1 MGRRGPDTGTS
12 SVTAGQDYVAESE
25 RHAAGFSR
33 RDTNSL
39 LTHKSQTGNAAE
51 MRPHVWVA
59 LRAVTAQPADPFT
72 GAHVTVANVKA
83 LHAQQELERYL
94 VGEGSKRR
102 ADFPQRRLV
111 WGWRDAADLP
121 HMVKY
126 TADVAQRQIAEATA
140 LTRGPDG
147 QDLSALVASAGP
159 GWTRAFARH
168 EPESAA
174 AAPSQAFSG
183 ARFLEHVAAVRST
196 LLLGRP
202 SEETLASFTAMSALA
217 DADSWS
223 EKDTRGAPADDGAPA
238 PASRPAAARAGA
250 VQDRPGAGLGL
261 GRPVS
266 TVLVV
271 PPAPAW
277 QRRAGTLRVGLSR
290 LETAAQR
297 APPPPP
303 PPPPQSAFCAGA
315 SSEKTFVTQ
324 VGGALALSPLAES
337 PRGGSPLAA
346 LPRVNLYERRTGSG

>member
-1 MGRRGPDTGTS
+1 
-12 SVTAGQDYVAESE
+12 
-25 RHAAGFSR
+25 
-33 RDTNSL
+33 
-39 LTHKSQTGNAAE
+39 

-59 LRAVTAQPADPFT
+59 LRAVAAQPADLFT

-83 LHAQQELERYL
+83 LHAQQELDRYQ
-94 VGEGSKRR
+94 VGEGSKRH

-147 QDLSALVASAGP
+147 QDVSALVAFAGP

-168 EPESAA
+168 DPEAA
-174 AAPSQAFSG
+174 AVAPSQAFSG

-223 EKDTRGAPADDGAPA
+223 EPDTRGAPADDGAPSL
-238 PASRPAAARAGA
+238 ASRPAAARAGA
-250 VQDRPGAGLGL
+250 VQDRPKAVASAPCRPEAGLGL

-277 QRRAGTLRVGLSR
+277 QRRAGTLRVGLAR

-297 APPPPP
+297 ALLLPPPPP
-303 PPPPQSAFCAGA
+303 PPPPQSAGAGA
-315 SSEKTFVTQ
+315 LSEKTFVTQ
-324 VGGALALSPLAES
+324 VGGALGGAEGLGPPRGCTALSPLAES